1 VHVAAGGVGQ
11 LLTQL
16 AKLRGALVIATVSSR
31 EKAEIAS
38 HRGADHVVLYRD
50 TDLFSYYTSDRL
62 KVAVDREFPLA
73 QAADA
78 HRYLEGRNTKGK
90 LLLGI

>member
-1 VHVAAGGVGQ
+1 
-11 LLTQL
+11 
-16 AKLRGALVIATVSSR
+16 
-31 EKAEIAS
+31 
-38 HRGADHVVLYRD
+38 VLYRD
-50 TDLFSYYTSDRL
+50 TDLFSYYTSGRL